1 MRLHRRLPYSD
12 RVTNIVRLASF
23 LTMLTPVGVI
33 AQIPSTPHEMYTA
46 WCASCHAENGT
57 GQVDV
62 PTVTVE
68 PMDFTD
74 CSVTTSEP
82 DADWEL
88 VIAQGGPVAGL
99 SSQMPGYG
107 DSLSGGQIHALI
119 SYIRTFCSE
128 PAWPL
133 GNVNFS
139 RPIFTEK
146 AFPENEVVI
155 LPSVSHGNEENGGQG
170 QIKAVYERRFGTRGQ
185 FEISVPWQ
193 MNAVGSRSAGLSAV
207 EVGAKYVLHANQAST
222 RILSGGVEVKIPTGT
237 NSQSVG
243 GNTTALEPYLLAGF
257 AVGDFSLQTE
267 LKIEV
272 PLSDVSEVT
281 EVVYNVYGGRDLSG
295 LPSTWSIGIELNGVD
310 DRLAVTPQLRKGL
323 TKTGALAAAWGVRI
337 PIVNRQHQH
346 TQWVGYLLWEYR
358 DPVRAAP

>member
-1 MRLHRRLPYSD
+1 M
-12 RVTNIVRLASF
+12 
-23 LTMLTPVGVI
+23 
-33 AQIPSTPHEMYTA
+33 
-46 WCASCHAENGT
+46 
-57 GQVDV
+57 
-62 PTVTVE
+62 
-68 PMDFTD
+68 
-74 CSVTTSEP
+74 
-82 DADWEL
+82 
-88 VIAQGGPVAGL
+88 
-99 SSQMPGYG
+99 
-107 DSLSGGQIHALI
+107 
-119 SYIRTFCSE
+119 
-128 PAWPL
+128 
-133 GNVNFS
+133 
-139 RPIFTEK
+139 
-146 AFPENEVVI
+146 
-155 LPSVSHGNEENGGQG
+155 SHGNEENGGQG

-222 RILSGGVEVKIPTGT
+222 RTLSGGVEVKIPTGT

-257 AVGDFSLQTE
+257 AVRDFSLQTE

-337 PIVNRQHQH
+337 PIVNRQRQH

>member
-1 MRLHRRLPYSD
+1 MLN
-12 RVTNIVRLASF
+12 VVRLVTF
-23 LTMLTPVGVI
+23 VVMLTPVGVI
-33 AQIPSTPHEMYTA
+33 SQIPSTSHEMYTA

-74 CSVTTSEP
+74 CSVTTPEP

-128 PAWPL
+128 PGWPL

-155 LPSVSHGNEENGGQG
+155 LPSVSHGDEENGGQG
-170 QIKAVYERRFGTRGQ
+170 VIKAVYERRFGTRGQ
-185 FEISVPWQ
+185 FEISAPWQ
-193 MNAVGSRSAGLSAV
+193 INAVGGRSTGLNDV
-207 EVGAKYVLHANQAST
+207 TLGAKYVLHANSAST
-222 RILSGGVEVKIPTGT
+222 RILSGGVEVKILTGT
-237 NSQSVG
+237 KNQGDG

-257 AVGDFSLQTE
+257 AVSDFSLQTE

-272 PLSDVSEVT
+272 PMSDVTEVT
-281 EVVYNVYGGRDLSG
+281 EVVYNLYGGRDLSG

-323 TKTGALAAAWGVRI
+323 TKTGALATAWGVRI
-337 PIVNRQHQH
+337 PIVNRHRQHV
-346 TQWVGYLLWEYR
+346 QWVGYFLWEYR